1 MFLLLYYIICM
12 YPVRWT
18 DESTLHGGREGA
30 REGARGGGREGG
42 GRERGR
48 ERGRG
53 GAREGGNIR
62 KSATTKTNEIL
73 ILLQQLFT
81 IQKNVNNLTLQLCFY
96 TKHNKPCPQ
105 HH

>member
-1 MFLLLYYIICM
+1 M

-18 DESTLHGGREGA
+18 DESTLQGGREGEGW
-30 REGARGGGREGG
+30 REGGRRGGGREGG
-42 GRERGR
+42 RD
-48 ERGRG
+48 
-53 GAREGGNIR
+53 NIR
-62 KSATTKTNEIL
+62 KGATTKTNEIL

>member
-1 MFLLLYYIICM
+1 M

-18 DESTLHGGREGA
+18 DESTLQ
-30 REGARGGGREGG
+30 GGREGG
-42 GRERGR
+42 RGR
-48 ERGRG
+48 EG
-53 GAREGGNIR
+53 GGEDGGREGGREGGRDNIR
-62 KSATTKTNEIL
+62 KGATTKTNEIL